1 MAYPISF
8 RQHVLAYKEKHSLSF
23 NQTSAHFDISIQSL
37 LRWKKEIEPCTNKNR
52 PSIKVCLDR
61 LRMDVERNPDHY
73 QWERAK
79 RFGVTQPAIHDALKR
94 LNLRYKK
101 TLKHPKACEISR
113 NSFVERINE
122 FEKQGKEFTLLQKP
136 SPTF

>member
-1 MAYPISF
+1 MHQQKPS
-8 RQHVLAYKEKHSLSF
+8 
-23 NQTSAHFDISIQSL
+23 
-37 LRWKKEIEPCTNKNR
+37 
-52 PSIKVCLDR
+52 SIKVCLDR
-61 LRMDVERNPDHY
+61 LRMDVERNPDDY

-122 FEKQGKEFTLLQKP
+122 FEKQGKEFVYLDESDFAQSMPRECGYSDKGTRCYRIHDWHAEG
-136 SPTF
+136 